1 MKYEKDRKIF
11 GIDEYL
17 IIKFLK
23 KYALPLIAGLLVL
36 IILISDMPKR
46 LRKNKESEPAA
57 VTQAENSGS
66 GEGAAAETTREPV
79 DYANAVP
86 ASSGNTELNDFI
98 DSFLN
103 AKVNGDADAM
113 YRIFGRTDDT
123 GLEELRAQMTE
134 EKRLYDSFSGTENFV
149 IPGISED
156 SWIVY
161 IRTNGW
167 FKKITASA
175 PILMRAYV
183 ERGSDGTYYIK
194 EDSLLTEEEKAAV
207 AAADA
212 SETVRKMNT
221 EYRTE
226 LAKAIVQDGKLGSLY
241 ERLREGAGTDTS
253 GSGSAAGNAGS
264 NVGIAGAEESTE
276 VLTETESGAEQGET
290 ETVAE
295 AVVEVHAGGAET
307 ESAVEAESTA
317 ESGSAAETETTAAA
331 ESTAAETAAAEAAAT
346 ESTAAGTTAAET
358 ETAATETA
366 ADTASTAAETT
377 ASAT

>member
-46 LRKNKESEPAA
+46 LRKDQETKPAA
-57 VTQAENSGS
+57 AAQTENSGS
-66 GEGAAAETTREPV
+66 GAAAETTREPV

-156 SWIVY
+156 SWIV
-161 IRTNGW
+161 
-167 FKKITASA
+167 
-175 PILMRAYV
+175 
-183 ERGSDGTYYIK
+183 
-194 EDSLLTEEEKAAV
+194 
-207 AAADA
+207 
-212 SETVRKMNT
+212 
-221 EYRTE
+221 
-226 LAKAIVQDGKLGSLY
+226 
-241 ERLREGAGTDTS
+241 
-253 GSGSAAGNAGS
+253 
-264 NVGIAGAEESTE
+264 
-276 VLTETESGAEQGET
+276 
-290 ETVAE
+290 
-295 AVVEVHAGGAET
+295 
-307 ESAVEAESTA
+307 
-317 ESGSAAETETTAAA
+317 
-331 ESTAAETAAAEAAAT
+331 
-346 ESTAAGTTAAET
+346 
-358 ETAATETA
+358 
-366 ADTASTAAETT
+366 
-377 ASAT
+377 

>member
-46 LRKNKESEPAA
+46 LRKDQETKPAA
-57 VTQAENSGS
+57 ASQTENSGTD
-66 GEGAAAETTREPV
+66 AAAETTREPV

-103 AKVNGDADAM
+103 AKINGDADAM

-161 IRTNGW
+161 IKTNGW

-183 ERGSDGTYYIK
+183 ERGSDGSYYIK

-241 ERLREGAGTDTS
+241 ERLREGAGTDPS

-264 NVGIAGAEESTE
+264 NVGIAGAEESMAAE
-276 VLTETESGAEQGET
+276 TETAAASGEEET

-295 AVVEVHAGGAET
+295 AVVEVNADASGAAAGAEASEGS
-307 ESAVEAESTA
+307 ESAGAEASESS
-317 ESGSAAETETTAAA
+317 ESAGAGAAEGGEAPEAETTADT
-331 ESTAAETAAAEAAAT
+331 ETAAGTETAAAAG
-346 ESTAAGTTAAET
+346 TAAQ
-358 ETAATETA
+358 
-366 ADTASTAAETT
+366 
-377 ASAT
+377 

>member
-46 LRKNKESEPAA
+46 LRKNQETEPAA
-57 VTQAENSGS
+57 VTQAENSGTD
-66 GEGAAAETTREPV
+66 AAAETTREPV

-123 GLEELRAQMTE
+123 GLEELRVQMTE

-183 ERGSDGTYYIK
+183 ERGSDGSYYIK

-241 ERLREGAGTDTS
+241 ERLREGAGTDPS
-253 GSGSAAGNAGS
+253 GSGNAAGNAGS
-264 NVGIAGAEESTE
+264 NVGIAGAEESMAAE
-276 VLTETESGAEQGET
+276 TETAAASGEAET

-295 AVVEVHAGGAET
+295 AVVEINADTSGAAAGSEAS
-307 ESAVEAESTA
+307 ES
-317 ESGSAAETETTAAA
+317 SGSAGSEASESNESAGFEAAEGGEAPEAETTADTETTA
-331 ESTAAETAAAEAAAT
+331 ETGTAAQ
-346 ESTAAGTTAAET
+346 
-358 ETAATETA
+358 
-366 ADTASTAAETT
+366 
-377 ASAT
+377 

>member
-46 LRKNKESEPAA
+46 LRKDQETKPAA
-57 VTQAENSGS
+57 AARTENSGTD
-66 GEGAAAETTREPV
+66 AAAETTREPV

-98 DSFLN
+98 DSYLN

-183 ERGSDGTYYIK
+183 ERGSDGSYYIK

-253 GSGSAAGNAGS
+253 GSTAGNAGS
-264 NVGIAGAEESTE
+264 NVGIAGAEENMTVE
-276 VLTETESGAEQGET
+276 TETETSAAEGET

-295 AVVEVHAGGAET
+295 AVVEVHADT
-307 ESAVEAESTA
+307 SEAAAGSEVSEST
-317 ESGSAAETETTAAA
+317 GSAGSGAA
-331 ESTAAETAAAEAAAT
+331 ESSAAAEAET
-346 ESTAAGTTAAET
+346 TANAETTAGTETVANT
-358 ETAATETA
+358 ETAAGSETAGETET
-366 ADTASTAAETT
+366 
-377 ASAT
+377 SAQ

>member
-66 GEGAAAETTREPV
+66 GEGAAADITREPV

-241 ERLREGAGTDTS
+241 ERLREGAGADAS

-295 AVVEVHAGGAET
+295 AVVEVHAGSAET
-307 ESAVEAESTA
+307 ESAAEAESTA

-331 ESTAAETAAAEAAAT
+331 ESTAAETTAAE
-346 ESTAAGTTAAET
+346 TAAAET

>member
-241 ERLREGAGTDTS
+241 ERLREGAGADAS

-331 ESTAAETAAAEAAAT
+331 ESTAAETAAAEAAA
-346 ESTAAGTTAAET
+346 AGSTAAET

>member
-66 GEGAAAETTREPV
+66 GTDAAAETTREPV

-241 ERLREGAGTDTS
+241 ERLREGAGADAF

-295 AVVEVHAGGAET
+295 AVVEVHSGGTET
-307 ESAVEAESTA
+307 ESAAEAESTA
-317 ESGSAAETETTAAA
+317 ESGSTA
-331 ESTAAETAAAEAAAT
+331 ESTTAAEAAAA
-346 ESTAAGTTAAET
+346 ENTAAGT
-358 ETAATETA
+358 ETAAAETA
-366 ADTASTAAETT
+366 ADTASAAETT
-377 ASAT
+377 AAET

>member
-183 ERGSDGTYYIK
+183 ERGSDGSYYIK

-307 ESAVEAESTA
+307 ESAAEAESTA

-331 ESTAAETAAAEAAAT
+331 ESTAAETAAAEAAA
-346 ESTAAGTTAAET
+346 AGTTAAEM

>member
-46 LRKNKESEPAA
+46 LRKGQETKPAA
-57 VTQAENSGS
+57 EARTENSGTD
-66 GEGAAAETTREPV
+66 AAAETTREPV

-98 DSFLN
+98 DSYLN

-149 IPGISED
+149 IPGIDED

-161 IRTNGW
+161 IKTNGW

-183 ERGSDGTYYIK
+183 ERGSDGSYYIK
-194 EDSLLTEEEKAAV
+194 EDSLLTEEEKAA
-207 AAADA
+207 
-212 SETVRKMNT
+212 
-221 EYRTE
+221 
-226 LAKAIVQDGKLGSLY
+226 I
-241 ERLREGAGTDTS
+241 
-253 GSGSAAGNAGS
+253 
-264 NVGIAGAEESTE
+264 
-276 VLTETESGAEQGET
+276 
-290 ETVAE
+290 
-295 AVVEVHAGGAET
+295 
-307 ESAVEAESTA
+307 
-317 ESGSAAETETTAAA
+317 
-331 ESTAAETAAAEAAAT
+331 AAAEATRDENCRVAAAP
-346 ESTAAGTTAAET
+346 S
-358 ETAATETA
+358 
-366 ADTASTAAETT
+366 STT
-377 ASAT
+377 ASSIAATSLLRASSMVAPLS

>member
-183 ERGSDGTYYIK
+183 ERGSDGSYYIK

-241 ERLREGAGTDTS
+241 ERLREGAGADAS

-295 AVVEVHAGGAET
+295 AVVEVHAGSAET
-307 ESAVEAESTA
+307 ESAVETESAA
-317 ESGSAAETETTAAA
+317 ESGSAAES
-331 ESTAAETAAAEAAAT
+331 ESAAAEAA
-346 ESTAAGTTAAET
+346 ESESAAAEAAAAGTTAAET

>member
-66 GEGAAAETTREPV
+66 GTDAAAETTREPI

-123 GLEELRAQMTE
+123 GLEELRVQMTE

-241 ERLREGAGTDTS
+241 ERLREGAGTDPS
-253 GSGSAAGNAGS
+253 GSGNAAGNAGS
-264 NVGIAGAEESTE
+264 NVGIAGSEESTA

-295 AVVEVHAGGAET
+295 AVVEVHAGGTET
-307 ESAVEAESTA
+307 ESAAEAESTA
-317 ESGSAAETETTAAA
+317 ESGSTA
-331 ESTAAETAAAEAAAT
+331 ESTTAAEAAAA
-346 ESTAAGTTAAET
+346 ENTAAGT
-358 ETAATETA
+358 ETAAAETA
-366 ADTASTAAETT
+366 ADTASAAETT
-377 ASAT
+377 AAGT

>member
-307 ESAVEAESTA
+307 ESAAEAESTA

-331 ESTAAETAAAEAAAT
+331 ESTAAETAAAEAAA
-346 ESTAAGTTAAET
+346 AGTTAAET

>member
-17 IIKFLK
+17 IIKYLK

-183 ERGSDGTYYIK
+183 ERGSDGSYYIK

-253 GSGSAAGNAGS
+253 VSGSAAGNAGS
-264 NVGIAGAEESTE
+264 NVGIAGTEESMAVE
-276 VLTETESGAEQGET
+276 TETETASGEAET

-295 AVVEVHAGGAET
+295 AVVEVHAAGAET
-307 ESAVEAESTA
+307 ESAVEVESAAEEESAAAGAGTAA
-317 ESGSAAETETTAAA
+317 ESGGAEEAETTTDTETTAN
-331 ESTAAETAAAEAAAT
+331 T
-346 ESTAAGTTAAET
+346 
-358 ETAATETA
+358 
-366 ADTASTAAETT
+366 ETT
-377 ASAT
+377 ASTEAAAETGTAAQ

>member
-17 IIKFLK
+17 IIKTLK

-46 LRKNKESEPAA
+46 LKKNKESDPAA
-57 VTQAENSGS
+57 VSQTENVG
-66 GEGAAAETTREPV
+66 GEGTAAAETTREPI

-86 ASSGNTELNDFI
+86 ASSGNTELNSFI
-98 DSFLN
+98 DSYLN
-103 AKVNGDADAM
+103 ARVNGDADAM

-149 IPGISED
+149 IPGIEED

-161 IRTNGW
+161 IKTNGW
-167 FKKITASA
+167 FKTITASA

-183 ERGSDGTYYIK
+183 ERGADGSYYIK
-194 EDSLLTEEEKAAV
+194 EDSLLTEEEKAAI

-241 ERLREGAGTDTS
+241 ERLREGAGTDTA
-253 GSGSAAGNAGS
+253 GSGNPAGNAGS
-264 NVGIAGAEESTE
+264 NVGIAGAEESTA
-276 VLTETESGAEQGET
+276 VLTETETSGEEAET

-295 AVVEVHAGGAET
+295 AVVEVNVEGTETGNTAAESESAASESETAAAET
-307 ESAVEAESTA
+307 ESAASES
-317 ESGSAAETETTAAA
+317 
-331 ESTAAETAAAEAAAT
+331 ETAAAET
-346 ESTAAGTTAAET
+346 ESAAQ
-358 ETAATETA
+358 
-366 ADTASTAAETT
+366 
-377 ASAT
+377 